1 MTEECY
7 MKSLGNHKL
16 VVLNKFT
23 LLDVPQMWLR
33 RGIYIK
39 SKLTGSLLLKA
50 HY

>member
-7 MKSLGNHKL
+7 MKSLESRKL
-16 VVLNKFT
+16 VVLNRFISQA
-23 LLDVPQMWLR
+23 VPRMWLK

-39 SKLTGSLLLKA
+39 VKLTDFLLLKA

>member
-7 MKSLGNHKL
+7 MKSPESRKL

-23 LLDVPQMWLR
+23 LLDVPRMWLR

-39 SKLTGSLLLKA
+39 SKLTDFLLLKA